1 MRLQKV
7 RNEDRLTSL
16 LFVRGAGLRRW
27 RCVRHYLTDMQRE
40 EVRTERISV
49 IIISSSIR
57 FRLSL
62 ILV

>member
-1 MRLQKV
+1 MIH
-7 RNEDRLTSL
+7 TYFTF
-16 LFVRGAGLRRW
+16 FVRGADLRRW
-27 RCVRHYLTDMQRE
+27 RCVRHYLIDLQRE